1 MHILGLR
8 DLDIVKWSKSC
19 FTLRCIKLYL
29 SKLVVMVS
37 CLNKLVMVVN
47 GLDVKSLGALEL
59 EGNTD

>member
-1 MHILGLR
+1 
-8 DLDIVKWSKSC
+8 
-19 FTLRCIKLYL
+19 
-29 SKLVVMVS
+29 MVS